1 MKSRRFLTVTSAP
14 DGEAPVWVRQKWVGL
29 RLPLWTQSQTP
40 SVFRGVG
47 VLTGPRTMLLAIFSR
62 LTGRARKV
70 EGYLVDVLEAVA
82 VLEEAHPDAA
92 AWWKANAP
100 HLVRPN
106 RRFIFQKEAGH
117 VDT

>member
-1 MKSRRFLTVTSAP
+1 MKSRRFLTITSVP

-29 RLPLWTQSQTP
+29 RLPLRTQSLTP
-40 SVFRGVG
+40 GVFRGVG
-47 VLTGPRTMLLAIFSR
+47 VLTGPRTMLSAIISL
-62 LTGRARKV
+62 LTRRGRKT

-82 VLEEAHPDAA
+82 VLEEVHPDAA
-92 AWWKANAP
+92 AWWKTNAP

-106 RRFIFQKEAGH
+106 RRFIFPKEAGH